1 MNTAMPLPRLEN
13 FIAPDGS
20 NEQQQLLDGLRQ
32 AQASINPK
40 YFYDATGCEL
50 FTRICELEEYYP
62 TRTEAAIFERYAGDI
77 SAALAS
83 HAQWIDLGCGDCS
96 KSRRWLKHI
105 TPARLIGV
113 DIAGDFLQS
122 CLADIASGHP
132 DLECVGVVS
141 DFTRHLDLK
150 PLLSED
156 PFSPPVFFY
165 PGSSIGNFVRPEA
178 LRLLRCI
185 RQQCGRNGQLL
196 IGVDLIKTPA
206 VLEAAY
212 DDALGVTAA
221 FNLNILNVVNQL
233 LSANFQPTCFT
244 HRALY
249 DSHQERIE
257 MHLVARSAQQVQLG
271 DSSVRTFSAGEH
283 ILTEY
288 SHKYSITSFTKM
300 LNEAGLR
307 CTHLWTDPK
316 IWFGVF
322 LAEPCL

>member
-1 MNTAMPLPRLEN
+1 MNTATPLPRLEN
-13 FIAPDGS
+13 FLPPERD
-20 NEQQQLLDGLRQ
+20 NDKQQLINGLRQ
-32 AQASINPK
+32 SQATINPK
-40 YFYDATGCEL
+40 YFYDDAGCEL

-62 TRTEAAIFERYAGDI
+62 TRTEAAIFERYADAI
-77 SAALAS
+77 STALVS

-113 DIAGDFLQS
+113 DIAGDFLQH
-122 CLADIASGHP
+122 CLADIANGHP
-132 DLECVGVVS
+132 NLECIGVVS
-141 DFTRHLDLK
+141 DFTRHLDLRA
-150 PLLSED
+150 LLSEE
-156 PFSPPVFFY
+156 PHSPPVFFY

-185 RQQCGRNGQLL
+185 SQQCQQDGQLL
-196 IGVDLIKTPA
+196 IGVDLVKAPA

-212 DDALGVTAA
+212 DDAQGVTAA

-233 LSANFQPTCFT
+233 LNADFKPAHFS

-249 DSHQERIE
+249 DSCQNRVE
-257 MHLVARSAQQVQLG
+257 MHLVARFSQQVQLG
-271 DSSVRTFSAGEH
+271 DGSVRTFSTGEH

-288 SHKYSITSFTKM
+288 SHKYSIASFTKM

-316 IWFGVF
+316 RWFGVF
-322 LAEPCL
+322 LAEPCS